1 MNTGRNQDASTAHPL
16 RGPVYRDVARL
27 AAEAFA
33 VGLIVSL
40 ALALAI
46 FIVSTQ
52 AEAAESNAGP
62 GQGTLMLQSADGVAP
77 VAAPL
82 LFTDVDIVVSGMTAR
97 TTVTQRFSNPTTE
110 WREGVYVFPLPEKA
124 AVDHLEMKIGQ
135 RRIEGQIR
143 ECGEARAAYEQAK
156 TEGRKATLVEQ
167 ERPNVFTTSVAHIG
181 PGEDVTVTIEYQ
193 ETLRYDTGAFRLR
206 FPMVVTPRYIPGSI
220 AVEGEPGTGF
230 GVNTDQVPDAE
241 RITPPVVHPDGGF
254 INPVTISIALNAGFA
269 LAKIDS
275 PYHRIDVSESAD
287 HRYAITLANG
297 PVPANR
303 DFELVWTPD
312 VAAAPGAAVF
322 TEHKDGKT
330 YALAMIVPPAPAA
343 GSAAPRSPREAV
355 FIIDT
360 SGSMEGTSI
369 RQAKQALQMALDRL
383 SPGDRFNVIE
393 FNSVTKAL
401 FGAPVPVDHNTIAKA
416 RTFVAALRARGGT
429 EMKPALEAALTDD
442 AAPGFVRQVVFL
454 TDGAVGNEGELIQL
468 IRARLSDRR
477 LFTIG
482 IGSAPNSFFLTK
494 AAQYGRGTFTFIG
507 DVREVAEKMG
517 ALFTKLESPVLT
529 DISIAWP
536 GKTEVWPREPG
547 DLYAGEPIVVVAQ
560 TDAPDGSVTITG
572 MRAGVP
578 WSARVPLSAGA
589 FEPGIGVLW
598 ARAKIEALTDAL
610 RGGESEMDVRK
621 AVIEVALAHHLVSTY
636 TSLVAIDVTPT
647 APPGTASGKSAL
659 PTNLPEGASFEA
671 IFGGAQTATPA
682 TLHLL
687 LGLVTLLLAVIA
699 WSCAN
704 GRQPIFVKAR

>member
-1 MNTGRNQDASTAHPL
+1 
-16 RGPVYRDVARL
+16 
-27 AAEAFA
+27 
-33 VGLIVSL
+33 
-40 ALALAI
+40 
-46 FIVSTQ
+46 
-52 AEAAESNAGP
+52 
-62 GQGTLMLQSADGVAP
+62 
-77 VAAPL
+77 
-82 LFTDVDIVVSGMTAR
+82 
-97 TTVTQRFSNPTTE
+97 
-110 WREGVYVFPLPEKA
+110 
-124 AVDHLEMKIGQ
+124 
-135 RRIEGQIR
+135 
-143 ECGEARAAYEQAK
+143 
-156 TEGRKATLVEQ
+156 
-167 ERPNVFTTSVAHIG
+167 
-181 PGEDVTVTIEYQ
+181 
-193 ETLRYDTGAFRLR
+193 
-206 FPMVVTPRYIPGSI
+206 
-220 AVEGEPGTGF
+220 
-230 GVNTDQVPDAE
+230 
-241 RITPPVVHPDGGF
+241 
-254 INPVTISIALNAGFA
+254 
-269 LAKIDS
+269 
-275 PYHRIDVSESAD
+275 
-287 HRYAITLANG
+287 
-297 PVPANR
+297 
-303 DFELVWTPD
+303 
-312 VAAAPGAAVF
+312 
-322 TEHKDGKT
+322 
-330 YALAMIVPPAPAA
+330 
-343 GSAAPRSPREAV
+343 
-355 FIIDT
+355 
-360 SGSMEGTSI
+360 
-369 RQAKQALQMALDRL
+369 
-383 SPGDRFNVIE
+383 
-393 FNSVTKAL
+393 
-401 FGAPVPVDHNTIAKA
+401 
-416 RTFVAALRARGGT
+416 
-429 EMKPALEAALTDD
+429 MKPALEAALTDD

-494 AAQYGRGTFTFIG
+494 AAQYGRGTFTSIG

-529 DISIAWP
+529 DISISWP

-687 LGLVTLLLAVIA
+687 LGLVALLLAVVA

-704 GRQPIFVKAR
+704 GRQVIFVKGR

>member
-62 GQGTLMLQSADGVAP
+62 GQGALMLQSAAGVAP

-143 ECGEARAAYEQAK
+143 ERGEARAAYEQAK

-241 RITPPVVHPDGGF
+241 RITPPVLHPDGGF

-287 HRYAITLANG
+287 HRYAVTLASG

-322 TEHKDGKT
+322 AEHKDGKT

-494 AAQYGRGTFTFIG
+494 AAQYGRGTFTSIG

-529 DISIAWP
+529 DIAISWP

-547 DLYAGEPIVVVAQ
+547 DLYAGEPIVVVAK

-704 GRQPIFVKAR
+704 GRQPLFVKGR

>member
-27 AAEAFA
+27 AAEALA

-62 GQGTLMLQSADGVAP
+62 GQGTLMLQSAAGVAP

-97 TTVTQRFSNPTTE
+97 TTVTQRFSNPPTE

-143 ECGEARAAYEQAK
+143 ERGEARAAYEQAK

-241 RITPPVVHPDGGF
+241 RITPPVLHPDGGF

-322 TEHKDGKT
+322 AEHKDGKT

-343 GSAAPRSPREAV
+343 GSAATRSPREAV

-383 SPGDRFNVIE
+383 QPGDRFDVIE

-529 DISIAWP
+529 DISISWP

-589 FEPGIGVLW
+589 VEPGIGVLW

-610 RGGESEMDVRK
+610 KGGESEMDVRT

-647 APPGTASGKSAL
+647 APPGTASVKTAL

-704 GRQPIFVKAR
+704 GRQVIFVKGR